1 MKTLI
6 YKGATY
12 FLSSTKGCG
21 ESGIRTHVT
30 LLTQTR
36 FPSVRLQPLGHL
48 SKVLNREL
56 YYSSSDESAS
66 MLSDSGD
73 FETTFSLSPD
83 SPVEETSSEAKD
95 TWS

>member
-1 MKTLI
+1 
-6 YKGATY
+6 
-12 FLSSTKGCG
+12 
-21 ESGIRTHVT
+21 
-30 LLTQTR
+30 
-36 FPSVRLQPLGHL
+36 
-48 SKVLNREL
+48 
-56 YYSSSDESAS
+56 